1 MKLLILIFLSFL
13 SFGDYEVKSTKFS
26 DCKGKI
32 ANYYVGKITKD
43 GSISGWLEAADLHQ
57 QYYKAR
63 GMDILVMPMGQYR
76 RDENGDAIEKLHRV
90 STMVVGSQ
98 ESWASWR
105 EYLDNRDQQT
115 IDSDQIDYD
124 NFVQKYNKNNEITA
138 RRLICML

>member
-1 MKLLILIFLSFL
+1 MCIRDS
-13 SFGDYEVKSTKFS
+13 
-26 DCKGKI
+26 
-32 ANYYVGKITKD
+32 YYVGKITKD

-98 ESWASWR
+98 ESWASWG

>member
-1 MKLLILIFLSFL
+1 
-13 SFGDYEVKSTKFS
+13 
-26 DCKGKI
+26 
-32 ANYYVGKITKD
+32 
-43 GSISGWLEAADLHQ
+43 
-57 QYYKAR
+57 
-63 GMDILVMPMGQYR
+63 MDILVMPMGQYR

-98 ESWASWR
+98 ESWASWG

-115 IDSDQIDYD
+115 IDSDQTDYD

>member
-1 MKLLILIFLSFL
+1 
-13 SFGDYEVKSTKFS
+13 
-26 DCKGKI
+26 
-32 ANYYVGKITKD
+32 
-43 GSISGWLEAADLHQ
+43 
-57 QYYKAR
+57 
-63 GMDILVMPMGQYR
+63 
-76 RDENGDAIEKLHRV
+76 
-90 STMVVGSQ
+90 VGSQ